1 MVHDSDGI
9 FEDQVPSL
17 STPQHRKKVK
27 ARIFRQANKATVVA
41 EARERVLTVLKE
53 SSDVEDTES
62 ASTENRVA
70 RRDAMHEATWL
81 AWVEKVRAEQLTPQ
95 RCKHQLEK
103 KFKIR
108 CR

>member
-70 RRDAMHEATWL
+70 RRDATREATWL

>member
-9 FEDQVPSL
+9 FEHSMPEL
-17 STPQHRKKVK
+17 STQQYRKRVK
-27 ARIFRQANKATVVA
+27 ARIFRQVNKATVVA

-70 RRDAMHEATWL
+70 CRDAMHEATWL

>member
-9 FEDQVPSL
+9 FEHSMPEL
-17 STPQHRKKVK
+17 STRQYRKRVK
-27 ARIFRQANKATVVA
+27 ARIFRQVNKATVVA

-70 RRDAMHEATWL
+70 RRDAMREATWL
-81 AWVEKVRAEQLTPQ
+81 AWEYDSKQ
-95 RCKHQLEK
+95 RSGAS
-103 KFKIR
+103 FIKI
-108 CR
+108 